1 MKRIVAVIVVIGVI
15 AGLGVGLFFLGD
27 SGGPAAATVGG
38 RRISQQSVD
47 EELRALVDS
56 DELRQAIEAQAQ
68 QSGQQSGQQAALLS
82 NVPGTITATNSS
94 GWLSL
99 IVAQTA
105 AAEVVERRG
114 LETTAADIQRG
125 RALADQSLGGEQL
138 FSTMPKWFQD
148 RVAKRWTAVAV
159 LEREAAADPSDA
171 VLEQINA
178 QCPSGRYVSHILVD
192 TEAEALALKQELEN
206 GADFAELAMQS
217 SKDTGTAQVGGDL
230 GCADGQSFVEPFATT
245 AATQPIGVVS
255 DPVTTEFGSHLILV
269 TDEIPEA
276 NLEQALLTEVLDHS
290 RGTFVEVDPRYGTWD
305 RRNGQVLPPPVPT
318 TQPASAAAPTG

>member
-68 QSGQQSGQQAALLS
+68 QSGQQAALLS

-114 LETTAADIQRG
+114 LETTAADTQRG

-159 LEREAAADPSDA
+159 LEREAAANPSDA

-192 TEAEALALKQELEN
+192 TEAEALALEQELEN

-290 RGTFVEVDPRYGTWD
+290 RGTFVEIDPRYGTWD

-318 TQPASAAAPTG
+318 TVPPAPAPAAATG